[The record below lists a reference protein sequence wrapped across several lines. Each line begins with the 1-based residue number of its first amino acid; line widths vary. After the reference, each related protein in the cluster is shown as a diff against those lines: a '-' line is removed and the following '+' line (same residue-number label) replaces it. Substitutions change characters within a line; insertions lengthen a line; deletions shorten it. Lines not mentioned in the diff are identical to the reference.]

1 MAPSECLPGSSFCAK
16 APRVQV
22 PPMPLP
28 LTLTR
33 DNSLEVAGATG
44 ILSALVAALLL
55 AHVSRR
61 RRKSTLDDP
70 GGGIAGQPEP
80 AARLQSVSSPSSA
93 PASKGRKKKKHA
105 AAEEEGLESLLLSRS
120 PSATSVPA
128 SSRKAAAAACPSPG
142 PKPQKQGRPV
152 KPAKTPPSVTAAVA
166 TWADDDIEPRSTMG
180 RDAATEDEQLEAA
193 IRASLLDQAMHAA
206 PSAPP
211 APAPAPSEGQP
222 PPSSL
227 KGLWNVCTQAGEV
240 IHLPALSRPFDAQA
254 VYSF

>member
-70 GGGIAGQPEP
+70 GGGIVGQPEP
-80 AARLQSVSSPSSA
+80 AARLQPVSSPSSA
-93 PASKGRKKKKHA
+93 PASKGRKKKK
-105 AAEEEGLESLLLSRS
+105 
-120 PSATSVPA
+120 
-128 SSRKAAAAACPSPG
+128 
-142 PKPQKQGRPV
+142 
-152 KPAKTPPSVTAAVA
+152 
-166 TWADDDIEPRSTMG
+166 
-180 RDAATEDEQLEAA
+180 
-193 IRASLLDQAMHAA
+193 
-206 PSAPP
+206 
-211 APAPAPSEGQP
+211 
-222 PPSSL
+222 
-227 KGLWNVCTQAGEV
+227 
-240 IHLPALSRPFDAQA
+240 
-254 VYSF
+254 